1 MFRQKIFVDDNDSK
15 TLRLLAIGP
24 NLNVPTLKGY
34 DINYYSFYIKLQDE
48 KSSIQNNGVSVD
60 GHSNNF
66 CSASDNNLIQLSMPY
81 YGVIEDIWKLDYDE
95 FRVFVFKC
103 QWVNGNTKVDLQVS
117 RQNGI
122 YFSRPSKGW
131 LQ

>member
-15 TLRLLAIGP
+15 TLRLLAIGS

>member
-15 TLRLLAIGP
+15 TLRFLAIGP